1 MATLEKVCSSG
12 GAVGAEYASEPLGY
26 NNDQR
31 RTVREYNFSDLA
43 NSTEI
48 EEKPEEFGQMVG
60 RLLQCMIEKQ
70 VAENLD
76 RYFKEISLNFEK
88 MTSFERKKAELVI
101 LGMMKVAWN
110 KFYIKNKSGIEA
122 MKT

>member
-1 MATLEKVCSSG
+1 M
-12 GAVGAEYASEPLGY
+12 
-26 NNDQR
+26 
-31 RTVREYNFSDLA
+31 REYNFSDLA

-48 EEKPEEFGQMVG
+48 EENPEEFGQIVG

-88 MTSFERKKAELVI
+88 MTSFERKKSRAGHSWHDEGRMEQI
-101 LGMMKVAWN
+101 L
-110 KFYIKNKSGIEA
+110 YQE
-122 MKT
+122 

>member
-1 MATLEKVCSSG
+1 M
-12 GAVGAEYASEPLGY
+12 
-26 NNDQR
+26 
-31 RTVREYNFSDLA
+31 REYNFSDLA

-48 EEKPEEFGQMVG
+48 EENPEEFGQMVG

-110 KFYIKNKSGIEA
+110 KFYIKNNSGIEA

>member
-1 MATLEKVCSSG
+1 
-12 GAVGAEYASEPLGY
+12 
-26 NNDQR
+26 
-31 RTVREYNFSDLA
+31 VREYNFSDLA

-48 EEKPEEFGQMVG
+48 EEKPEEFGQIVG

-88 MTSFERKKAELVI
+88 MTSGERKKAELVI

>member
-1 MATLEKVCSSG
+1 MPTLEKVCSSG

-26 NNDQR
+26 NNNQR
-31 RTVREYNFSDLA
+31 RTVRAYNFSDLA

-70 VAENLD
+70 VGENLD

-88 MTSFERKKAELVI
+88 INLFEPKKTEAVH
-101 LGMMKVAWN
+101 LGQIKDVWN
-110 KFYIKNKSGIEA
+110 RF
-122 MKT
+122 